1 MRNDI
6 TTFHFL
12 RERRSQFS
20 AIVRTLQC
28 YDELVDLIAWAKRK
42 RLYKPLSCYQNR
54 LEDEANRL
62 FRATVRTPRLVQLAS
77 IVHCFKKQ
85 LLPTPRYYRG
95 YAAKY
100 RRFNLTGKPKE
111 SYSF

>member
-1 MRNDI
+1 MTKDI
-6 TTFHFL
+6 TVFHFL
-12 RERRSQFS
+12 RERRTQFS
-20 AIVRTLQC
+20 AVVRTLHR

-42 RLYKPLSCYQNR
+42 RLYKPLYCYQSR
-54 LEDEANRL
+54 LEDEEKRL

-77 IVHCFKKQ
+77 IIHCFKKQ
-85 LLPTPRYYRG
+85 LLPSPRYYRG

-100 RRFNLTGKPKE
+100 RRFNLTNQPKE